1 VKVTENGW
9 SIEKIPPML
18 FRRYTNQQAQV
29 YPVRNYPPDVFDQFI
44 NLLNIKDEDAKLLL
58 KCYIVTLFIP
68 EIPKP
73 ILMLHGEQG
82 SAKST
87 LSELIKMVVDPSI
100 IRTPAFSKDN
110 SEFIQKLS
118 HNYLSY
124 FDNVSN
130 IGDWI
135 SDQLCRAVTGSGFSN
150 RELYTDDD
158 DIIYNFKRCI
168 GFNGIN
174 LAATKLDLLDRGLII
189 KLERILEERMRKI
202 KDMWNDFEKLRPQ
215 PILAVQ

>member
-1 VKVTENGW
+1 
-9 SIEKIPPML
+9 
-18 FRRYTNQQAQV
+18 
-29 YPVRNYPPDVFDQFI
+29 
-44 NLLNIKDEDAKLLL
+44 
-58 KCYIVTLFIP
+58 
-68 EIPKP
+68 
-73 ILMLHGEQG
+73 
-82 SAKST
+82 
-87 LSELIKMVVDPSI
+87 
-100 IRTPAFSKDN
+100 
-110 SEFIQKLS
+110 
-118 HNYLSY
+118 
-124 FDNVSN
+124 
-130 IGDWI
+130 
-135 SDQLCRAVTGSGFSN
+135 VTGSGFSK